1 MCYVHSTI
9 LSQAYWKPI
18 EIYCWNSLHQGR
30 SVPRCWYMKLLLPLL
45 KVKYDTRW
53 HKLTIL
59 SIHTF
64 NKFNS
69 SPILRKSWGWH
80 RISWTIFRPLFISL
94 PLKRWEKHSFYFF
107 DKKWNHI
114 MLEYRISI
122 KKTKFRKPDGRKG
135 TYFLVWTGWKV
146 IFKFTGQYQ
155 IMAASY

>member
-1 MCYVHSTI
+1 MIGDNLIPLLTVLYIRKHKHRNRGKTSLKKWVRFVKPLNDTRFILFMRYVHSTM
-9 LSQAYWKPI
+9 LSEAYWKPI

-45 KVKYDTRW
+45 KVKYYTRW

-80 RISWTIFRPLFISL
+80 RIPWTIFNPLFIY
-94 PLKRWEKHSFYFF
+94 E
-107 DKKWNHI
+107 
-114 MLEYRISI
+114 
-122 KKTKFRKPDGRKG
+122 
-135 TYFLVWTGWKV
+135 
-146 IFKFTGQYQ
+146 
-155 IMAASY
+155 

>member
-1 MCYVHSTI
+1 MLRLPGNIFAHIHNFSFLFKTREWVSALELNKIILFLRYVHSTI
-9 LSQAYWKPI
+9 LFQAYWKPI

-107 DKKWNHI
+107 DKKIKSRNAG
-114 MLEYRISI
+114 ISN
-122 KKTKFRKPDGRKG
+122 
-135 TYFLVWTGWKV
+135 
-146 IFKFTGQYQ
+146 
-155 IMAASY
+155 